1 MDDRDR
7 QHLGNLLS
15 HAQAAIGY
23 APAHG
28 RGWWKNAETVD
39 AVLMRISQV
48 GEAASRS
55 SPGALAQV
63 PGVTWRD
70 GKGVRAKIVHDY
82 QTVDV
87 LVVRGVVS
95 RQLPR
100 LITSARKALADD
112 EKQRGRSDAEPPNPP
127 SPNAPPPR
135 TGPRRRR
142 SST

>member
-7 QHLGNLLS
+7 QHLDSLIG

-23 APAHG
+23 ARAHG
-28 RGWWKNAETVD
+28 RHWWKNPETFD

-48 GEAASRS
+48 GEAASRT
-55 SPGALAQV
+55 SPGALADV

-70 GKGVRAKIVHDY
+70 VKGIRAKVVHDY
-82 QTVDV
+82 QTIDV

-100 LITSARKALADD
+100 LVTSVRKALAED
-112 EKQRGRSDAEPPNPP
+112 EKRRRQSDTGPPTT
-127 SPNAPPPR
+127 PPP
-135 TGPRRRR
+135 TSGPRRSG
-142 SST
+142 SSQ